1 METRKLYYQDCHIQ
15 EFTAQVISCRALGE
29 RFAVTLDATAFY
41 PVGGGQAADTGV
53 LGQARVLDCREE
65 NGEILHICDKPL
77 EAGEF
82 VTGRIDWEPRFIR
95 MQQHTGE
102 HILSGIL
109 FSRYGCHNSG
119 FHMNLNRMQV
129 DFDRPIPQEDLEEIE
144 AAANEAIWQN
154 LPVLCSVPDPETL
167 AGLTYRTKRALPWP
181 VRIVEIPGID
191 ICACCGVHVSS
202 TGEVGILKIYSMV
215 PFRDG
220 VRLEMA
226 CGKAA
231 KAHLDHIYRENQRV
245 SRLLS
250 VPVTDTAQ
258 GAQALLD
265 RLEGEKN
272 RSANLERELINRI
285 AGENAGKGNV
295 VIFRENLSSDG
306 IRLLADA
313 LASSCGGT
321 AAVLSGKG
329 DTWRWCLAAR
339 QGDLKSLEDGMKKTL
354 SARGGGKPNFRQGNL
369 RAERE
374 RIESF
379 FLSQGFAKQG

>member
-1 METRKLYYQDCHIQ
+1 METRKLYYEDCHIR
-15 EFTAQVISCRALGE
+15 EFTARVVSCRETGE
-29 RFAVTLDATAFY
+29 RCAVTLDATAFY
-41 PVGGGQAADTGV
+41 PVGGGQAADTGS
-53 LGQARVLDCREE
+53 LGRARVLDCREE

-77 EAGEF
+77 EVGEL

-119 FHMNLNRMQV
+119 FHMNLSRMQV

-144 AAANEAIWQN
+144 AAANEAIWRN
-154 LPVLCSVPDPETL
+154 LPVLCSVPDPGTL

-191 ICACCGVHVSS
+191 ICACCGVHVAT

-231 KAHLDHIYRENQRV
+231 LTCLSGIYRENQQV

-258 GAQALLD
+258 GTQTLLN
-265 RLEGEKN
+265 RLEEEKS
-272 RSANLERELINRI
+272 RSASLERELLNRI
-285 AGENAGKGNV
+285 AGENAGRGDV
-295 VIFRENLSSDG
+295 VIFRDDLSSDG

-321 AAVLSGKG
+321 AAVLSGSG
-329 DTWRWCLAAR
+329 DTWRWCLAVR
-339 QGDLKSLEDGMKKTL
+339 QGDLKILEDGMKKTL
-354 SARGGGKPNFRQGNL
+354 SARGGGKPNFRQGSL
-369 RAERE
+369 RAKRE
-374 RIESF
+374 QIESF
-379 FLSQGFAKQG
+379 FLAQGFAK

>member
-1 METRKLYYQDCHIQ
+1 METRKLYYEDCHRQ
-15 EFTAQVISCRALGE
+15 EFTAQVVSCRESGG

-41 PVGGGQAADTGV
+41 PTGGGQAADTGL
-53 LGQARVLDCREE
+53 LGHARVLDCREE
-65 NGEILHICDKPL
+65 GGDILHICDKPL
-77 EAGEF
+77 EAGQT

-119 FHMNLNRMQV
+119 FHMNLTRMQV
-129 DFDRPIPQEDLEEIE
+129 DFDRPIPQEDLEGIE
-144 AAANEAIWQN
+144 AEANGVIWQN
-154 LPVLCSVPDPETL
+154 LPVLCSIPDPDAL
-167 AGLTYRTKRALPWP
+167 AALSYRTKRALPWP

-191 ICACCGVHVSS
+191 RCACCGVHAAS

-231 KAHLDHIYRENQRV
+231 LSCLNHIYRQNQQV

-250 VPVTDTAQ
+250 VPIAGTAQ
-258 GAQALLD
+258 GAQTLLD
-265 RLEGEKN
+265 RLEGEKS
-272 RSANLERELINRI
+272 RAFMLERELFARI
-285 AGENAGKGNV
+285 AGDASQKGNV
-295 VIFRENLSSDG
+295 IVFRENLSSDG

-321 AAVLSGKG
+321 SAVFSGSG
-329 DTWRWCLAAR
+329 DAWRWCLAAR
-339 QGDLKSLEDGMKKTL
+339 QGDLSSLEEEMKEAL
-354 SARGGGKPNFRQGNL
+354 NARGGGKPNFRQGSL
-369 RAERE
+369 RAPRDQIER
-374 RIESF
+374 F
-379 FLSQGFAKQG
+379 FLAQGFANHG

>member
-1 METRKLYYQDCHIQ
+1 METRKRYYEDCHTK
-15 EFTAQVISCRALGE
+15 EFTARVLSCRETGE

-53 LGQARVLDCREE
+53 LGDARVLDCREE
-65 NGEILHICDKPL
+65 NGEILHICDRPL
-77 EAGEF
+77 EVGAF
-82 VTGRIDWEPRFIR
+82 VTGKIDWEPRFIR

-119 FHMNLNRMQV
+119 FHMNLARMQV
-129 DFDRPIPQEDLEEIE
+129 DFDKPIPQENLEKIE
-144 AAANEAIWQN
+144 AAANEAIWRN
-154 LPVLCSVPDPETL
+154 LPVLCSVPDPDTL
-167 AGLTYRTKRALPWP
+167 ASLSYRTKRALPWP

-191 ICACCGVHVSS
+191 RCACCGVHAAS

-215 PFRDG
+215 PFREG
-220 VRLEMA
+220 VRIEMA

-231 KAHLDHIYRENQRV
+231 YTYLNQIYRENQQV

-250 VPVTDTAQ
+250 VPVTGTAQ
-258 GAQALLD
+258 GAASLLD

-272 RSANLERELINRI
+272 RAVSLERELLNRI
-285 AGENAGKGNV
+285 AEEAAGKGNA
-295 VIFRENLSSDG
+295 VIFRENLSPDG

-321 AAVLSGKG
+321 AAVLSGSG
-329 DTWRWCLAAR
+329 ETWRWCLAAR
-339 QGDLKSLEDGMKKTL
+339 QGDLKPLEDGMKKAL
-354 SARGGGKPNFRQGNL
+354 NARGGGKPNFRQGSL

-374 RIESF
+374 KIESF